1 LWQDMAQLP
10 RPPIPA
16 ERPAPRRRW
25 RSLAAAACLVLLA
38 LLPAWL
44 DVSPDGALTLVSG
57 PQTPREV
64 TLEDGSRIHLN
75 CNTRLEV
82 RLLAERREVELVQG
96 QAFFEV
102 ARDVQR
108 PFRVQAGEGSVQV
121 LGTRFDVR
129 RGRELLAVSVE
140 SGRVALQP
148 RADAPLVELLAG
160 DRAVYDGSRG
170 TLLRSRVADGEVAS
184 WRSGRLV
191 FQQWPLAQLL

>member
-1 LWQDMAQLP
+1 M
-10 RPPIPA
+10 
-16 ERPAPRRRW
+16 
-25 RSLAAAACLVLLA
+25 
-38 LLPAWL
+38 
-44 DVSPDGALTLVSG
+44 
-57 PQTPREV
+57 
-64 TLEDGSRIHLN
+64 
-75 CNTRLEV
+75 
-82 RLLAERREVELVQG
+82 
-96 QAFFEV
+96 
-102 ARDVQR
+102 
-108 PFRVQAGEGSVQV
+108 QV

-191 FQQWPLAQLL
+191 FQQWPLAQLLDELSQYGATPVSFGDAALAARQVSGSVDLARPDDFLSALPVLLPVKVESLDDGSVRLISAPE